1 MISLNKSNQKNTLCN
16 VSTHIC
22 KCPAVQSS
30 DPKSLARTEENLC
43 KIIFPKNKTTII
55 ILMTVVIQYD
65 TSHLNLKS
73 EDLSSNTFVE
83 TKTSALWAKLGG
95 QVVVIFKPQNKKMHF
110 ISLFSKIL
118 ETNIEPS

>member
-1 MISLNKSNQKNTLCN
+1 MISLNKSNQKNTLFN

-22 KCPAVQSS
+22 ECAAVQSG
-30 DPKSLARTEENLC
+30 DPKSLARTKENLC

-83 TKTSALWAKLGG
+83 TKTAVLSCSEGNINVDFFPKL
-95 QVVVIFKPQNKKMHF
+95 K
-110 ISLFSKIL
+110 
-118 ETNIEPS
+118 